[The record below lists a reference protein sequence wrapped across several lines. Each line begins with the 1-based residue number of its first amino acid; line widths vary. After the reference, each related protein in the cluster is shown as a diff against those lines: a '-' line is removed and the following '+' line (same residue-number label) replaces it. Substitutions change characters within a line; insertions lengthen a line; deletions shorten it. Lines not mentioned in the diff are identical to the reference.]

1 MASPISSF
9 DPFDPAIFDDPVPS
23 YHWLLEEAPL
33 YWCERG
39 FWVLSRFDDVW
50 QAALDFETY
59 SSEDGNVYGGHLDA
73 MKARGSKSIV
83 MMDPPRHT
91 RLRGLV
97 SRAFTK
103 RRMAEMRPQVAEL
116 ARACIDRLMADP
128 APDFARDVA
137 IPLPGTVIA
146 DAVGVERD
154 QIDRLSQATVDMVL
168 VKPED
173 ADYAPRRAAAVKTLD
188 DYLTTV
194 VAARR
199 AQPGDD
205 LLSKLIDA
213 DLDGDR
219 LSDAEIAGFGRALF
233 NGGHGT
239 TTTLLGAS
247 VVALAGQPEARA
259 RIVAD
264 GSVLST
270 AVEELVRFVSPVQGL
285 YRTVTRDVTIRGQQ
299 LRAGDRVLLLLAAAN
314 RDPRVFADPDRIDVQ
329 RVIPRH
335 LGFGVG
341 AHLCIGAQ
349 LARVEAE
356 VVLAELLARA
366 PDYELAEEI
375 HFENIL
381 SVRSLHHVPLRFAA
395 GAAG

>member
-1 MASPISSF
+1 MLSS
-9 DPFDPAIFDDPVPS
+9 
-23 YHWLLEEAPL
+23 
-33 YWCERG
+33 
-39 FWVLSRFDDVW
+39 FDDVW